1 MTRTINFVVG
11 ESELVDKLQEL
22 DLEVGARESLI
33 AAIMEQHKFDTDAS
47 LLESIPFKEYQK
59 EYQRLFR
66 EYKAAQDQVSSS
78 DVLPAWVS
86 QYTYTWRLDTINRIM
101 YIDFVG
107 NQNIPE
113 LKDYV
118 VETRN

>member
-1 MTRTINFVVG
+1 MTRTINFIVG
-11 ESELVDKLQEL
+11 ESELVDRLQEL

-33 AAIMEQHKFDTDAS
+33 TAIMEQHKFDTDAS

-59 EYQRLFR
+59 EYQKLFL
-66 EYKAAQDQVSSS
+66 EYKAAQDKVAGS
-78 DVLPAWVS
+78 DVLPAWVQNYNYS
-86 QYTYTWRLDTINRIM
+86 WRLDTINRIM
-101 YIDFVG
+101 YVDFVG